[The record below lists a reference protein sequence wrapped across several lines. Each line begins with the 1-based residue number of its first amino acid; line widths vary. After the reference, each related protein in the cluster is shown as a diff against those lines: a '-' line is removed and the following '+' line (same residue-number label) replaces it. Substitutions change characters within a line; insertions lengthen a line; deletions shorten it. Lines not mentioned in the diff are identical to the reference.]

1 MKKGI
6 LTGAI
11 ILTAASVTTRLLG
24 FVYRI
29 FMSNAIGAE
38 GMGLYQ
44 MMMLVYNLAWAITCS
59 GFTTT
64 VSKLVAAES
73 AKKEYGNMRRV
84 LKQSVIIT
92 ALISVVVS
100 IAIFIA
106 ADFIGVHILH
116 DHRIVMPLRI
126 LTIAIPFM
134 AMGSCLRGYFLGLSE
149 NTVPA
154 ISQVFEQCIK
164 MGVIFFLGAAF
175 IPMGLEYAVVVAV
188 IGVIAGEFLSF
199 ILVLFS
205 YKMRKLSK
213 EQRKEP
219 QLKPMQTT
227 MLIFTMALP
236 LTANRITGSL
246 LSTVEN
252 ALIPARLQ
260 AYGLTSAQAM
270 SEYGKITGMALP
282 LIFFPSAILTSLS
295 ISLVPAIS
303 YAIAAKNYARV
314 SDIVSK
320 AMMFTTVI
328 AMLACAVFLA
338 FPNELGMVIYNQDIG
353 SILFLLGLMC
363 PFWYLALTFSG
374 ILIGLGQQ
382 MFIFKSSL
390 LSSAI
395 NIVAIYFFVPIYG
408 VNAFIYG
415 WFASLIV
422 VTVIDLIKIKSI
434 AKIKIPLLKWFAKPA
449 LAALATGLAA
459 DYISR
464 RFIFDM
470 FGDVMG
476 LVVSITLLCI
486 MYGLFILS
494 LGCITIADVQK
505 LIKGHKGSSADRG
518 LFKRNEASKL

>member
-1 MKKGI
+1 MKKSI

-11 ILTAASVTTRLLG
+11 ILTAASVATRLLG

-44 MMMLVYNLAWAITCS
+44 MMMLVYNLAWAVSCS

-73 AKKEYGNMRRV
+73 AKKEYGNIRRV
-84 LKQSVIIT
+84 LTQSILITLGISLAVCAVLLVGAEIIGT
-92 ALISVVVS
+92 R
-100 IAIFIA
+100 F
-106 ADFIGVHILH
+106 LH
-116 DHRIVMPLRI
+116 DRRIVMPLKI
-126 LTIAIPFM
+126 LTAAIPFM

-154 ISQVFEQCIK
+154 ISQVFEQCVK
-164 MGVIFFLGAAF
+164 MAVIFFLGAAF
-175 IPMGLEYAVVVAV
+175 IPMGLEYAVSVAV
-188 IGVIAGEFLSF
+188 IGVIAGEFFSF
-199 ILVLFS
+199 VFVLFS
-205 YKMRKLSK
+205 YKFRKLRQGYSN
-213 EQRKEP
+213 EP
-219 QLKPMQTT
+219 KLKPMQVTI
-227 MLIFTMALP
+227 MIFTLAMP

-252 ALIPARLQ
+252 ALIPLKLQ
-260 AYGLTSAQAM
+260 SYGLSVSQAM

-303 YAIAAKNYARV
+303 YAMAGNNRARV
-314 SDIVSK
+314 ADVVSK

-328 AMLACAVFLA
+328 ACLACAVFLA

-363 PFWYLALTFSG
+363 PFWYMALTLSG
-374 ILIGLGQQ
+374 ILNGLGQQ

-395 NIVAIYFFVPIYG
+395 HIVSIWFFVPVYG

-415 WFASLIV
+415 WFISLAI
-422 VTVIDLIKIKSI
+422 VTVMDIWKIRNI
-434 AKIKIPLLKWFAKPA
+434 AAVKIPVLKWFAKPA

-459 DYISR
+459 DYLAK
-464 RFIFDM
+464 RFIFNA
-470 FGDVMG
+470 FGDTFG
-476 LVVSITLLCI
+476 LIAAIGLLCV
-486 MYGLFILS
+486 MYGFFIIS
-494 LGCITIADVQK
+494 LGCISFDDILRLV
-505 LIKGHKGSSADRG
+505 KGHKGLSNDRG
-518 LFKRNEASKL
+518 LHKRGIQT

>member
-11 ILTAASVTTRLLG
+11 ILTTASVATRLLG

-44 MMMLVYNLAWAITCS
+44 MMMVVYNLAWAITCA

-73 AKKEYGNMRRV
+73 AKKEYGNIRRV
-84 LKQSVIIT
+84 LKQSLIIT
-92 ALISVVVS
+92 ALISAVVS
-100 IAIFIA
+100 LAIFFA
-106 ADFIGVHILH
+106 ADFIGVRFLH
-116 DHRIVMPLRI
+116 DHRIVMPLRM

-134 AMGSCLRGYFLGLSE
+134 AMGSCMRGYFLGLSE

-164 MGVIFFLGAAF
+164 MAVIFFLGAAF
-175 IPMGLEYAVVVAV
+175 IPMGMEYAVAVAV

-199 ILVLFS
+199 IFVLFS
-205 YKMRKLSK
+205 YKMRKLNKS
-213 EQRKEP
+213 QRKEP
-219 QLKPMQTT
+219 VLKPMQTA

-260 AYGLTSAQAM
+260 TYGLTAAQAM

-303 YAIAAKNYARV
+303 YAMAEKNHARV
-314 SDIVSK
+314 SNIVSK

-374 ILIGLGQQ
+374 ILNGLGQQ

-395 NIVAIYFFVPIYG
+395 HIIAIYFFVPIYG
-408 VNAFIYG
+408 INAFIYG
-415 WFASLIV
+415 WFISLVIV
-422 VTVIDLIKIKSI
+422 TALDLWKIKSI
-434 AKIKIPLLKWFAKPA
+434 AKIKIPIFKWFTKPA

-464 RFIFDM
+464 RLLFDM
-470 FGDVMG
+470 LGDVFG
-476 LVVSITLLCI
+476 LIAAVALLCV

-494 LGCITIADVQK
+494 LGCITIADIRNLVMR
-505 LIKGHKGSSADRG
+505 HKGSSADRG
-518 LFKRNEASKL
+518 LFKRNEPAIK